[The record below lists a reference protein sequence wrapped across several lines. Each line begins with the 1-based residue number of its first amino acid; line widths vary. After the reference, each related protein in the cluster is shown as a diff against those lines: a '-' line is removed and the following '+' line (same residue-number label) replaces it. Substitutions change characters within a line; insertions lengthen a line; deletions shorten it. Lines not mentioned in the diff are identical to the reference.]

1 MKKQSG
7 ALLMLALFMVFSC
20 QQTTQQEKA
29 YFDCKSHF
37 EKVIEALHSAG
48 SVLQKTVWSDGRSE
62 TVIIHTPDWK
72 KELAPFMELDI
83 NKPALRGMYDVR
95 VEDRD
100 SEIVTEYLS
109 KDLNNPVSYLLVAQN
124 RQEKVARIKAIC
136 STQNP
141 YHASSDTLV
150 FESSGVYHIK
160 AYSNPTLGKRIAFDV
175 SGKILQK

>member
-1 MKKQSG
+1 VDS
-7 ALLMLALFMVFSC
+7 LES
-20 QQTTQQEKA
+20 T
-29 YFDCKSHF
+29 
-37 EKVIEALHSAG
+37 G
-48 SVLQKTVWSDGRSE
+48 SILQKTVVSDGRSE
-62 TVIIHTPDWK
+62 TIIVQNPDWK
-72 KELAPFMELDI
+72 KELAPFLELNI
-83 NKPALRGMYDVR
+83 NKPALRGMYNVR
-95 VEDRD
+95 NLQSD
-100 SEIVTEYLS
+100 SGVVTEYLS

-124 RQEKVARIKAIC
+124 RQEKVALIKAVC